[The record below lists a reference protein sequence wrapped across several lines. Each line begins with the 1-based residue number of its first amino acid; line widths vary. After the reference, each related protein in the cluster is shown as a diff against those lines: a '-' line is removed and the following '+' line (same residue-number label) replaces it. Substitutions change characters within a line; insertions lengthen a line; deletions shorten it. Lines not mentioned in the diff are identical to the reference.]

1 MKRAVL
7 AIVLLGAA
15 SLVLAQAPASKAP
28 AAKAPVAKTPA
39 AAATPEIASPH
50 TAPQTGESLLEQEES
65 ALSGRSYTYD
75 PAGRRDP
82 FRSLLVRPEQRAV
95 GSRPPGIAGIA
106 VDDIVLQGIWKT
118 QAGYLA
124 QIRGTDN
131 KSYLLR
137 PGDLLWDGEVTKIGP
152 NEVTFRQNLNDPQS
166 VKPFRDVTKQLNAA
180 IKQ

>member
-7 AIVLLGAA
+7 AIVLLGAS

>member
-7 AIVLLGAA
+7 AIVLLGAS
-15 SLVLAQAPASKAP
+15 SLAFAQAPASKSPASKAP
-28 AAKAPVAKTPA
+28 AAKAPA
-39 AAATPEIASPH
+39 AAATPEVASPH
-50 TAPQTGESLLEQEES
+50 TAPQTGETLLEQEES